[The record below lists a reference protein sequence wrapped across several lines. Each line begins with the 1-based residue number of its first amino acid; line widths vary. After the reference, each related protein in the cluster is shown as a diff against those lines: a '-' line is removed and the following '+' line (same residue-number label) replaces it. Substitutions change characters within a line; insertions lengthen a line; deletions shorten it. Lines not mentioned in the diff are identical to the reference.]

1 MVGTRA
7 IGLVCNDP
15 QRGQIALHELGDLV
29 NLPERAD
36 AIGIASLVDG
46 AALLSRLPRIPPGSH
61 LADAV
66 GPVKG
71 RCAVVQV
78 RVRDELRPNGPDGT
92 ANLGPFRA
100 RSYAAAVVG
109 GPQDA
114 DAASTSRE
122 RLLATVPEF
131 LRRFVAGQSE
141 AEALF
146 LAILARLHTKGSLD
160 VPHQNGADLA
170 TATREVVEQAGGAPR
185 HVLITNGVE
194 MVHVA
199 VGMPSAIV
207 TLRGI
212 SESVANGIDPT
223 LADSSMARE
232 RLRRFRGLVCLGALE
247 VTLKASTV
255 VPPEATLQVLP
266 ETASALIQR
275 DLTLKL
281 L

>member
-7 IGLVCNDP
+7 LGLVCNDP
-15 QRGQIALHELGDLV
+15 QRGQVALHELSGLV
-29 NLPERAD
+29 SLPGEAD
-36 AIGIASLVDG
+36 AIGIASLIDG
-46 AALLSRLPRIPPGSH
+46 AALLSRLPAIPAGAG

-78 RVRDELRPNGPDGT
+78 RVRNELRPNGPDGM

-100 RSYAAAVVG
+100 RSYAAALVG

-114 DAASTSRE
+114 DAASSSRE
-122 RLLATVPEF
+122 RLLALVPDF

-146 LAILARLHTKGSLD
+146 LAILARLHTRGALEL
-160 VPHQNGADLA
+160 PHQNGPALA
-170 TATREVVEQAGGAPR
+170 AATREVVEEAGGTR

-199 VGMPSAIV
+199 SGMPSAIV
-207 TLRGI
+207 TLSGL
-212 SESVANGIDPT
+212 SEDVANRVDAT
-223 LADSSMARE
+223 LADSSMGRE
-232 RLRRFRGLVCLGALE
+232 RLRRFRGIVCLGALD
-247 VTLKASTV
+247 VTLKASTP
-255 VPPEATLQVLP
+255 VPPGATLQVLP
-266 ETASALIQR
+266 EVAAALVQR
-275 DLTLKL
+275 DMSLKL

>member
-7 IGLVCNDP
+7 LGLVCNDP
-15 QRGQIALHELGDLV
+15 QRGQLALHELASLV
-29 NLPERAD
+29 GLPAQAD

-46 AALLSRLPRIPPGSH
+46 AALLSRLPAIPPGAG
-61 LADAV
+61 LAQAV
-66 GPVKG
+66 GPIKG

-114 DAASTSRE
+114 DAASSSRDK
-122 RLLATVPEF
+122 LLATVPDF
-131 LRRFVAGQSE
+131 LRRFVGGQSE

-146 LAILARLHTKGSLD
+146 LAVLARLHARGALD
-160 VPHQNGADLA
+160 VPHQNGAALA
-170 TATREVVEQAGGAPR
+170 AATREVMEQAGTAPR
-185 HVLITNGVE
+185 QVLITNGVE

-199 VGMPSAIV
+199 AGMSSAIV
-207 TLRGI
+207 TLTGL
-212 SESVANGIDPT
+212 SEAVAHDVDAT
-223 LADSSMARE
+223 LADSSMGRE
-232 RLRRFRGLVCLGALE
+232 RLRRFRGIACLGALD
-247 VTLKASTV
+247 VTLKANAP
-255 VPPEATLQVLP
+255 VPPGAVLQVLP
-266 ETASALIQR
+266 DAAAALVQR
-275 DLTLKL
+275 DMTLKL